1 MLFTS
6 TQYLLFLPV
15 VVLLYYLLPHRS
27 RWALLLT
34 ASLYFYACWSL
45 RMLPWLIV
53 IILISYTA
61 GLLLDSEAGQTSL
74 SVTRRRWGILFGIG
88 SLAAVLLAFKY
99 LNFFSEQVEA
109 VIHALGSERTL
120 PRFDWIVP
128 VGISFFTFQ
137 AMGYVFDVY
146 RGKIRAA
153 THLGK
158 YALFIAFFPHLAE
171 GPIDRAD
178 NLLPQIDEVHRFD
191 YEQARRALV
200 LIFFGVFKKVVVA
213 DRLAVLVDTVFGNV
227 GQYGGLSSWTAA
239 LFYSF
244 QIYCDFSGYTDI
256 ALGSAGLMG
265 FRLVENFNTPYL
277 AVSIADFWR
286 RWHISLSRWFR
297 DYLYIPLGGSRVKEA
312 RWALNVMLVFL
323 VSGIWHGAAW
333 TFILWGVLHGLFQ
346 IIGKYKSRLVKK
358 LIPTENLVVRTVRVL
373 VTFLLITLLW
383 ALFRSASV
391 ADYWT
396 LLKGMFSF
404 SRASDLLALGMQK
417 NELILSFAL
426 IGLTVVFDLL
436 HAKFTLPDA
445 VERLPLPLRWI
456 IYLVFLFAI
465 ILFGRYGSLTADSFI
480 YFQF

>member
-1 MLFTS
+1 MVFTS
-6 TQYLLFLPV
+6 TRYLLFLPC
-15 VVLLYYLLPHRS
+15 VVLLYYILPHRF
-27 RWALLLT
+27 RWVMLLA
-34 ASLYFYACWSL
+34 ASFYFYSCWSIW
-45 RMLPWLIV
+45 MLPWLIG

-61 GLLLDSEAGQTSL
+61 GLLMDSEDGQTSL
-74 SVTRRRWGILFGIG
+74 SATRRRWGILLGIV
-88 SLAAVLLAFKY
+88 SLIAVLFSLKY
-99 LNFFSEQVEA
+99 LNFLVEQIEA
-109 VIHALGSERTL
+109 VGSALGSDKTL
-120 PRFDWIVP
+120 PRFNWVVP
-128 VGISFFTFQ
+128 VGISFFIFQ

-146 RGKIRAA
+146 RGKTKAA

-158 YALFIAFFPHLAE
+158 YALFIAFFPHLAQ
-171 GPIDRAD
+171 GPIDRSD

-191 YEQARRALV
+191 YVAARRALV

-227 GQYGGLSSWTAA
+227 AQYSGLSCWVAA

-277 AVSIADFWR
+277 ATSIADFWR

-297 DYLYIPLGGSRVKEA
+297 DYIYIPLGGSRVTEV
-312 RWALNVMLVFL
+312 RWAFNVMAVFL

-346 IIGKYKSRLVKK
+346 IIGKYKSKLVKK
-358 LIPTENLVVRTVRVL
+358 LIPTENLAVRTVRILITFTL
-373 VTFLLITLLW
+373 VTLLW
-383 ALFRSASV
+383 SLFRAASI

-396 LLKGMFSF
+396 LLKGMVSF
-404 SRASDLLALGMQK
+404 SSGSDLLALGMEK

-426 IGLTVVFDLL
+426 IGLTIIFDLL
-436 HAKFTLPDA
+436 HAKVGLPDA
-445 VERLPLPLRWI
+445 VERLALPLRWV
-456 IYLVFLFAI
+456 IYLVFLFTI